1 MIKTI
6 LIIEILLAIA
16 TIILSAK
23 GIYIGAL
30 IVGVLFVIV
39 WAVLILMIIAEIFI
53 RAVG

>member
-6 LIIEILLAIA
+6 LILEILLAIA

-30 IVGVLFVIV
+30 IAGVLFVISWV
-39 WAVLILMIIAEIFI
+39 VLVVGTLAEILI
-53 RAVG
+53 RGIQ

>member
-30 IVGVLFVIV
+30 IVGVLFGVGYV
-39 WAVLILMIIAEIFI
+39 ALILEILAEILI

>member
-6 LIIEILLAIA
+6 LIVEILLAIA
-16 TIILSAK
+16 TIILSVK

-30 IVGVLFVIV
+30 IAAVLFVIGWV
-39 WAVLILMIIAEIFI
+39 VLILMIIAELLI

>member
-30 IVGVLFVIV
+30 IVGVLFMIG
-39 WAVLILMIIAEIFI
+39 WAVLIVGTLAEILI
-53 RAVG
+53 RGIQ